1 MKRTYL
7 GCYWHGDPQRDSFGF
22 GHLSFPYWIFHNAGI
37 DGNIRHNG
45 LQQVPAHF
53 NCGIR
58 WNFRYLDIF
67 KWSGIYLQYWDDL
80 LGGLVMVQ
88 YWNLQCSET

>member
-1 MKRTYL
+1 M
-7 GCYWHGDPQRDSFGF
+7 
-22 GHLSFPYWIFHNAGI
+22 SFPNWIFHNAGL
-37 DGNIRHNG
+37 DGNIRHSGFTMQLDGNVKHNG

-58 WNFRYLDIF
+58 WNFRYLGIF
-67 KWSGIYLQYWDDL
+67 RWSGIYLQYWDDL

-88 YWNLQCSET
+88 DWNLQCAET